1 VDNVEQPEKQELPI
15 DVTDIGIIT
24 PSNNEQPEKHD
35 VLINVKL
42 VVFKVTFVKLLQP
55 LKHEIP
61 NWFSNDPDVQINSV
75 ITVAISEKTPSA
87 ILVTESGIVAIVD
100 PTPLSVTPI
109 ITLFEI
115 S

>member
-1 VDNVEQPEKQELPI
+1 VQPEKQELPI

-75 ITVAISEKTPSA
+75 ITVLSRNNEFEV
-87 ILVTESGIVAIVD
+87 LVTESGITV
-100 PTPLSVTPI
+100 
-109 ITLFEI
+109 
-115 S
+115 